1 MPGTD
6 EQDTSL
12 LNTNVNQ
19 LLANPSIE
27 NLEELI
33 NRNKNVLNFT
43 RDQSILKTGDTEEE
57 ITNNN
62 QKKAIY
68 YEFLNKDLIN
78 SQIQE
83 NNLFINNTKLYGK
96 DYKYYPTQSSNK
108 IIEDIDL
115 SYFVNDG
122 IKYLLFY
129 LQFLEQFYRNITQYL
144 QDNYKI
150 DSNIYNHN
158 FEVISSYSIDGD
170 TDKVI
175 SLEESYKVVFKLNKE
190 YFISDDGVSSPII
203 LDENIGTDIQRLSIS
218 KMLIKNDLIDL
229 KKNLNIVNT
238 RDIWSKTKTGYVKY
252 ESLKL
257 DLYHLILV
265 LIYSY
270 ISDHSWIN
278 KRDNL
283 IPIINIYNKLV
294 NNKKLIYQSELRI
307 IRSSNEKK
315 TRVTEES
322 DKIKE
327 AIQTTKKLKN
337 INNAIQ
343 DNSSSLK
350 YLNNSIGYEKRK
362 LNKINIVFIISIL
375 LFIFL
380 SILLLSVKYVKSSSY
395 IYSATII
402 TIILYIIIY
411 NYISSIKNASK
422 IVAETFSMNHD
433 NILRESDSNIL
444 ALRIEGT
451 NILSLSNENTNS
463 YYDIIN
469 PLLNNELK
477 HFNNKRYNNNLYD
490 KIGQFNLNVS
500 KRDVKYNIETI
511 IFLMN
516 ISLLICL
523 LIFSIYLKP
532 DFIKIYGV
540 IGLII
545 FILLAIVYFARILRV
560 VRTKSNNFYWNKP
573 IKEKDI

>member
-1 MPGTD
+1 MPDTD

-27 NLEELI
+27 NLEDFI
-33 NRNKNVLNFT
+33 NRNKDVLNFT
-43 RDQSILKTGDTEEE
+43 REQSILNTGDTDEVIIYNNE
-57 ITNNN
+57 I
-62 QKKAIY
+62 KAIY

-96 DYKYYPTQSSNK
+96 DYNYYPTQSSNK

-129 LQFLEQFYRNITQYL
+129 LQFLEQFNRNITQYL

-158 FEVISSYSIDGD
+158 FEVISTYSIDGD

-175 SLEESYKVVFKLNKE
+175 SLEKNYKVVFKLDKE
-190 YFISDDGVSSPII
+190 YFISDNVQSPII
-203 LDENIGTDIQRLSIS
+203 FDDSIGTDTQRLSIS
-218 KMLIKNDLIDL
+218 QMLIKNDLIDL
-229 KKNLNIVNT
+229 KRNLNIVNT
-238 RDIWSKTKTGYVKY
+238 TDIWSKTKTGYVKY

-257 DLYHLILV
+257 HLYHLILV

-307 IRSSNEKK
+307 IRSSNEKIS
-315 TRVTEES
+315 RVTEES

-350 YLNNSIGYEKRK
+350 YLNNSIGYEKTK

-395 IYSATII
+395 IYLETII

-422 IVAETFSMNHD
+422 IIAETFSMNHD

>member
-1 MPGTD
+1 MPDTD

-27 NLEELI
+27 NLEDFI
-33 NRNKNVLNFT
+33 NRNKDVLNFT
-43 RDQSILKTGDTEEE
+43 REQSILNTGDTDEVIDYNNE
-57 ITNNN
+57 I
-62 QKKAIY
+62 KAIY

-96 DYKYYPTQSSNK
+96 DYNYYPTQSSNK

-129 LQFLEQFYRNITQYL
+129 LQFLEQFNRNITQYL

-158 FEVISSYSIDGD
+158 FEVISTYSIDGD

-175 SLEESYKVVFKLNKE
+175 SLEKSYKVVFKLDKE
-190 YFISDDGVSSPII
+190 YFISDNVQSPII
-203 LDENIGTDIQRLSIS
+203 FDDSIGTDTQRLSIS
-218 KMLIKNDLIDL
+218 QMLIKNDLIDL
-229 KKNLNIVNT
+229 KRNLNIVNT
-238 RDIWSKTKTGYVKY
+238 TDIWSKTKTGYVKY

-257 DLYHLILV
+257 HLYHLILV

-307 IRSSNEKK
+307 IRSSNEKIS
-315 TRVTEES
+315 RVTEES

-350 YLNNSIGYEKRK
+350 YLNNSIGYEKTK

-395 IYSATII
+395 IYLETII

-422 IVAETFSMNHD
+422 IIAETFSMNHD

>member
-1 MPGTD
+1 MPDTD

-27 NLEELI
+27 NLEDFI
-33 NRNKNVLNFT
+33 NRNKDVLNFT
-43 RDQSILKTGDTEEE
+43 REQSILNTGDTDEVTNYNNE
-57 ITNNN
+57 I
-62 QKKAIY
+62 KAIY

-96 DYKYYPTQSSNK
+96 DYNYYPTQSSNK

-129 LQFLEQFYRNITQYL
+129 LQFLEQFNRNITQYL

-158 FEVISSYSIDGD
+158 FEVISTYSIDGD

-175 SLEESYKVVFKLNKE
+175 SLEKSYKVVFKLDKE
-190 YFISDDGVSSPII
+190 YFISDNVQSPII
-203 LDENIGTDIQRLSIS
+203 FDDSIGTDTQRLSIS
-218 KMLIKNDLIDL
+218 QMLIKNDLIDL
-229 KKNLNIVNT
+229 KRNLNIVNT
-238 RDIWSKTKTGYVKY
+238 TDIWSKTKTGYVKY

-257 DLYHLILV
+257 HLYHLILV

-270 ISDHSWIN
+270 ISDHSRIN

-307 IRSSNEKK
+307 IRSSNEKIS
-315 TRVTEES
+315 RVTEES

-350 YLNNSIGYEKRK
+350 YLNNSIGYEKTK

-395 IYSATII
+395 IYLETII

-422 IVAETFSMNHD
+422 IIAETFSMNHD

>member
-1 MPGTD
+1 MPDTD

-27 NLEELI
+27 NLEDFI
-33 NRNKNVLNFT
+33 NRNKDVLNFT
-43 RDQSILKTGDTEEE
+43 REQSILNTGDTDEVTNYNNE
-57 ITNNN
+57 I
-62 QKKAIY
+62 KAIY

-96 DYKYYPTQSSNK
+96 DYNYYPTQSSNK

-129 LQFLEQFYRNITQYL
+129 LQFLEQFNRNITQYL

-158 FEVISSYSIDGD
+158 FEVISTYSIDGD

-175 SLEESYKVVFKLNKE
+175 SLEKSYKVVFKLDKE
-190 YFISDDGVSSPII
+190 YFISDNVQSPII
-203 LDENIGTDIQRLSIS
+203 FDDSIGTDTQRLSIS
-218 KMLIKNDLIDL
+218 QMLIKNDLIDL
-229 KKNLNIVNT
+229 KRNLNIVNT
-238 RDIWSKTKTGYVKY
+238 TDIWSKTKTGYVKY

-257 DLYHLILV
+257 HLYHLILV

-307 IRSSNEKK
+307 IRSSNEKIS
-315 TRVTEES
+315 RVTEES

-350 YLNNSIGYEKRK
+350 YLNNSIGYEKTK

-395 IYSATII
+395 IYLETII

-422 IVAETFSMNHD
+422 IIAETFSMNHD